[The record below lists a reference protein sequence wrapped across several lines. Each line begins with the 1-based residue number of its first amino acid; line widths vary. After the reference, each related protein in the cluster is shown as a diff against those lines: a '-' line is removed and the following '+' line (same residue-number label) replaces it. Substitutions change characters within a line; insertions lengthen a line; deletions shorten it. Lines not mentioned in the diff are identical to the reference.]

1 MEARLHRA
9 IFLTR
14 IRLAKQYDSN
24 LCDSVFYGAGSVV
37 DELDL
42 ISVFPHVVG
51 IGRFVRFG
59 AVARATMTPLPP
71 KAPIS
76 HITAT

>member
-1 MEARLHRA
+1 
-9 IFLTR
+9 
-14 IRLAKQYDSN
+14 
-24 LCDSVFYGAGSVV
+24 VV